1 MNLNLL
7 LQFASEQW
15 ILFAALSVVIAMFIR
30 HEMSRGAPG
39 LTPQQSIRRVNSDG
53 GIFLDIREVGDF
65 KQGHIADALHIPS
78 GKLAARMSELESY
91 KEKPVVV
98 VCRMGQTAGG
108 ASKQL
113 LDAGF
118 SEVFKMKGGMMEWDA
133 LQLPVVS
140 VK

>member
-7 LQFASEQW
+7 LQFVSEQW

-30 HEMSRGAPG
+30 HELSRGAPG

-78 GKLAARMSELESY
+78 AKLATRMGELESY
-91 KEKPVVV
+91 KEKPIIV

>member
-7 LQFASEQW
+7 LQFVSEQW

-65 KQGHIADALHIPS
+65 KQGHIADALHIHS

-91 KEKPVVV
+91 KEIHN
-98 VCRMGQTAGG
+98 
-108 ASKQL
+108 
-113 LDAGF
+113 
-118 SEVFKMKGGMMEWDA
+118 
-133 LQLPVVS
+133 LQVP
-140 VK
+140 KT

>member
-7 LQFASEQW
+7 LQFVSEQW

-30 HEMSRGAPG
+30 HELSRGAPG

-78 GKLAARMSELESY
+78 AKLATRMGELESY
-91 KEKPVVV
+91 KEKPIIV

-108 ASKQL
+108 ASKRL

>member
-1 MNLNLL
+1 
-7 LQFASEQW
+7 
-15 ILFAALSVVIAMFIR
+15 
-30 HEMSRGAPG
+30 
-39 LTPQQSIRRVNSDG
+39 
-53 GIFLDIREVGDF
+53 
-65 KQGHIADALHIPS
+65 
-78 GKLAARMSELESY
+78 
-91 KEKPVVV
+91 
-98 VCRMGQTAGG
+98 MGQTAGG